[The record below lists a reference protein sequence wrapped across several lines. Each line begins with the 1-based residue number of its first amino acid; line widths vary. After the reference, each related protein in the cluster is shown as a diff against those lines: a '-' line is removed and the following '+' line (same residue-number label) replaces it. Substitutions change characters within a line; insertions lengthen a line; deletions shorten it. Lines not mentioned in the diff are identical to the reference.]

1 MKEQIVIEINKVL
14 KKLYE
19 SYGDI
24 NKINIEVNKTTDSS
38 HGELYTNIAMKL
50 AKILKKN
57 PMLIAKEIVDDLE
70 TINDVE
76 KTDVASP
83 GYINFFITKSNKFQ
97 ELYRIIK
104 NDLNFDKVNNKKN
117 IHVEYVSANQ
127 QGHCTLVMEEE

>member
-1 MKEQIVIEINKVL
+1 MKEQIVIEINKAL

-19 SYGDI
+19 SYDDI

-38 HGELYTNIAMKL
+38 HGDLYTNIAMKL

-57 PMLIAKEIVDDLE
+57 PMLIAKEIVNDIE

-83 GYINFFITKSNKFQ
+83 GYINFFITKSNNLQDLK
-97 ELYRIIK
+97 RIIK
-104 NDLNFDKVNNKKN
+104 NDLDFDKVENKKN
-117 IHVEYVSANQ
+117 NHVKHV
-127 QGHCTLVMEEE
+127 